1 MASLIPRSASG
12 TAPLGTYETAEHELR
27 TPLASIRSFAE
38 ILRDYPDLSEAQRRS
53 FVDAIIAD
61 AQRLGGTID
70 QVLAHLDGAA
80 PPAR

>member
-1 MASLIPRSASG
+1 MASLIACSPSLQG
-12 TAPLGTYETAEHELR
+12 PLGTYETAEHELR

-38 ILRDYPDLSEAQRRS
+38 ILRDYPDLSEAQRRH

-70 QVLAHLDGAA
+70 RVLAHLDGGVA
-80 PPAR
+80 PAR